1 MKLPNFN
8 LSTMSSERKTT
19 RFVWGAI
26 AVLFVVSSLIAIR
39 QDYFVRN
46 TAIYFFAPNAQGLSK
61 GMAVKFIG
69 FKVGSVQE
77 ISMQANAS
85 VKVKVSLDNDYLH
98 LIGQDAKARLIKEAL
113 VGESVVEI
121 IQGQQQAR
129 QVSQNSVLE
138 FERAQDA
145 GSIAENLAAQL
156 QPILADVRQIT
167 SSINNPGGDVQQI
180 LKNINQVTGGL
191 RDTVGKFNAT
201 VGEFN
206 ATVGQFNSLAQSGNQ
221 KLDGVYVKVDRAL
234 DLANSSLET
243 LDKAIPKLVGK
254 ADTTMDNVQSA
265 TSDIKRMTTESADQ
279 IPTLVRNTNALVQDG
294 QETLKGV
301 QKSWPLNSMFPK
313 PEETA
318 LPVDGYVAPPPVKP

>member
-8 LSTMSSERKTT
+8 LSTLNTERKTT
-19 RFVWGAI
+19 RFMWGAI
-26 AVLFVVSSLIAIR
+26 AVLLVVSTLIAFR

-77 ISMQANAS
+77 ISMQSNAT
-85 VKVKVSLDNDYLH
+85 VKVKLSLDNDYVR
-98 LIGQDAKARLIKEAL
+98 LIGQDSKARLMKEAL

-121 IQGQQQAR
+121 IPGEQQVR
-129 QVSQNSVLE
+129 QVTQNSVLE
-138 FERAQDA
+138 FERGQDA
-145 GSIAENLAAQL
+145 GSLAENLAAQL
-156 QPILADVRQIT
+156 QPILTDVKQIT
-167 SSINNPGGDVQQI
+167 SSINNPRGDVQQI
-180 LKNINQVTGGL
+180 LKNLTQVTGGL
-191 RDTVGKFNAT
+191 RDTVGQVNQ
-201 VGEFN
+201 
-206 ATVGQFNSLAQSGNQ
+206 TVGQFGSLAQSSNQ
-221 KLDGVYVKVDRAL
+221 KLDGVYVKVDHAL
-234 DLANSSLET
+234 DRVNSSLET

-254 ADTTMDNVQSA
+254 ADTTLDNVQAA
-265 TSDIKRMTTESADQ
+265 TIDIKRMTTESSDQ

-301 QKSWPLNSMFPK
+301 QKSWLLNDLFPR

-318 LPVDGYVAPPPVKP
+318 LPVDGYVAPTQPKP